1 MSFGTDY
8 APPPE
13 DLINLDSKKDNTLI
27 TTQAFRTKS
36 VNNVQV
42 DVTSEKNITIDVSAF
57 GFSDISDIN
66 HSIVSSTNLTV
77 ENFDGTYLTVQS
89 TTNGKSRLV
98 LEKGAVSK
106 KFLWNYITPEAEEAE
121 TAGSLNVRAL
131 TVESLRVSKE
141 LIIGYDGAEI
151 ILVPFYDDDGELNL
165 VFKKKDNQGSTTSMR
180 TYGRDVFKVN

>member
-1 MSFGTDY
+1 MSFNANY
-8 APPPE
+8 HAPVE
-13 DLINLDSKKDNTLI
+13 DLINLESKKDNTLI

-42 DVTSEKNITIDVSAF
+42 DVTSEKDITIDVSAF
-57 GFSDISDIN
+57 GFTDISDVN
-66 HSIVSSTNLTV
+66 ASIVSSTNLTV
-77 ENFDGTYLTVQS
+77 VNFDGTNLTVQS

-98 LEKGAVSK
+98 LEKGEVSK
-106 KFLWNYITPEAEEAE
+106 KFLWNYITAEAEEAE

-151 ILVPFYDDDGELNL
+151 ILVPFYDDDGDLNL
-165 VFKKKDNQGSTTSMR
+165 VFKKKDNQGTSSLK